1 VYCAVNEMRT
11 PDTSRRQTATGVSAS
26 ARELKEGRRK
36 MRVVTFGETML
47 RLSPPGYQRIAQAER
62 FEIAIA
68 GTESNTA
75 AVLAQLGV
83 QTVWL
88 SRLPDNPLGHLVA
101 QRLRALGVDVQH
113 VSWDSD
119 SRLGLYFVEP
129 GVTPRP
135 TRVYYD
141 RKGSAMSR
149 WRPGEWDWYDL
160 LRGAS
165 LLHATGI
172 TPALSE
178 GCREATQE
186 ALQVAREMNISV
198 SFDLNYRSLLW
209 SPDEARR
216 VIESLLPLVDLLI
229 VTPADARTILAIEGE
244 DTDIAVHIQQRYR
257 VPVVATPLR
266 DQQSATVG
274 RRYSVVATA
283 EHVWRSEGCP
293 FEVIDPIGSG
303 DAYDAG
309 LLYGYLQ
316 GDIEL
321 AMRCADTLS
330 ALKHT
335 VPGDVLFTS
344 PEDLQQL
351 LQGIPRGIVR

>member
-1 VYCAVNEMRT
+1 
-11 PDTSRRQTATGVSAS
+11 
-26 ARELKEGRRK
+26 

-47 RLSPPGYQRIAQAER
+47 RLSPPGYQRLTQAER
-62 FEIAIA
+62 LEIAIA
-68 GTESNTA
+68 GTESNMA

-88 SRLPDNPLGHLVA
+88 SRLPDNPIGHLVA
-101 QRLRALGVDVQH
+101 QRLRALGVDVGH

-149 WRPGEWDWYDL
+149 WRPGEWDWYTL
-160 LRGAS
+160 LQGAN

-172 TPALSE
+172 TPALSAS
-178 GCREATQE
+178 CLEATRE
-186 ALQVAREMNISV
+186 ALQIAREMGVPV
-198 SFDLNYRSLLW
+198 SLDLNYRSLLW
-209 SPDEARR
+209 SPQQARR
-216 VIESLLPLVDLLI
+216 ALEPLLALVQVLI
-229 VTPADARTILAIEGE
+229 VSPADARAVLEVDAE
-244 DTDIAVHIQQRYR
+244 DVQMAAKVQQRYG
-257 VPVVATPLR
+257 VPMVATPLR
-266 DQQSATVG
+266 DQQLATMG
-274 RRYSVVATA
+274 RRYSVVAT
-283 EHVWRSEGCP
+283 EGKVWQSEGCP
-293 FEVIDPIGSG
+293 FEVVDPIGSG

-309 LLYGYLQ
+309 FLYGYLQ

-321 AMRCADTLS
+321 AMRCADVLS

-344 PEDLQQL
+344 PEELQQL

>member
-1 VYCAVNEMRT
+1 
-11 PDTSRRQTATGVSAS
+11 
-26 ARELKEGRRK
+26 
-36 MRVVTFGETML
+36 ML
-47 RLSPPGYQRIAQAER
+47 RLSPPGYQRIAQAGR

-178 GCREATQE
+178 GCWEATRE

>member
-1 VYCAVNEMRT
+1 
-11 PDTSRRQTATGVSAS
+11 
-26 ARELKEGRRK
+26 
-36 MRVVTFGETML
+36 ML
-47 RLSPPGYQRIAQAER
+47 RLSPPGYQRITQAER

-75 AVLAQLGV
+75 AVLAQLGIH
-83 QTVWL
+83 TVWL

-113 VSWDSD
+113 VAWDSD

-178 GCREATQE
+178 SCREATRE

-229 VTPADARTILAIEGE
+229 VSPGDARTVLAIEGE
-244 DTDIAVHIQQRYR
+244 DMDIAVHIQQRYHI
-257 VPVVATPLR
+257 PMVATPLR
-266 DQQSATVG
+266 DQPLATVG
-274 RRYSVVATA
+274 RRYSIVATA

>member
-1 VYCAVNEMRT
+1 
-11 PDTSRRQTATGVSAS
+11 
-26 ARELKEGRRK
+26 
-36 MRVVTFGETML
+36 
-47 RLSPPGYQRIAQAER
+47 
-62 FEIAIA
+62 
-68 GTESNTA
+68 
-75 AVLAQLGV
+75 
-83 QTVWL
+83 
-88 SRLPDNPLGHLVA
+88 
-101 QRLRALGVDVQH
+101 
-113 VSWDSD
+113 
-119 SRLGLYFVEP
+119 
-129 GVTPRP
+129 
-135 TRVYYD
+135 VYYD

-178 GCREATQE
+178 GCREATRE

>member
-1 VYCAVNEMRT
+1 MLASTLELEK
-11 PDTSRRQTATGVSAS
+11 GV
-26 ARELKEGRRK
+26 RE

-47 RLSPPGYQRIAQAER
+47 RLSPPGYQRITQAER

-83 QTVWL
+83 QAVWV

-101 QRLRALGVDVQH
+101 QRLRALGVNVEH
-113 VSWDSD
+113 VTWDND

-149 WRPGEWDWYDL
+149 WRAGEWNWEL
-160 LRGAS
+160 LLQDAS

-172 TPALSE
+172 TPALSANCLE
-178 GCREATQE
+178 ATREALHIAHQKG
-186 ALQVAREMNISV
+186 VPV

-209 SPDEARR
+209 SPQEARR
-216 VIESLLPLVDLLI
+216 ALEPLLSLVEVLI
-229 VTPADARTILAIEGE
+229 VSPADARAVLEIEGN
-244 DTDIAVHIQQRYR
+244 DTEIAARVQQRYQI
-257 VPVVATPLR
+257 PVVATPLR
-266 DQQSATVG
+266 DQQSATLG
-274 RRYSVVATA
+274 RRYSIVATA
-283 EHVWRSEGCP
+283 ERVWRSEGCP

-309 LLYGYLQ
+309 FLYGYLQ
-316 GDIEL
+316 GDIEM
-321 AMRCADTLS
+321 AMRCADALS

-344 PEDLQQL
+344 AEELRQL

>member
-1 VYCAVNEMRT
+1 
-11 PDTSRRQTATGVSAS
+11 
-26 ARELKEGRRK
+26 

-47 RLSPPGYQRIAQAER
+47 RLSPPGYQRITQAQS
-62 FEIAIA
+62 FEVFVA

-83 QTVWL
+83 SVAWL

-101 QRLRALGVDVQH
+101 QRLQALGVDVSY
-113 VSWDSD
+113 VSWQADG
-119 SRLGLYFVEP
+119 RLGLYFVEA

-141 RKGSAMSR
+141 RKDSCMSR
-149 WRPGEWDWYDL
+149 WRPGEWDWQTIL
-160 LRGAS
+160 QGAD

-178 GCREATQE
+178 SCREATHE
-186 ALQVAREMNISV
+186 ALQSAHQIGIPV

-209 SPDEARR
+209 TPQEARR
-216 VIESLLPLVDLLI
+216 IIESLIPFVHLLI
-229 VTPADARTILAIEGE
+229 VSPADAQAVLDVQGE
-244 DTDIAVHIQQRYR
+244 DTAIAEAVRKRYN
-257 VPVVATPLR
+257 VPIVATPLR
-266 DQQSATVG
+266 DQQTATAG
-274 RRYSVVATA
+274 RRYSVIATP
-283 EHVWRSEGCP
+283 EGVQQSEGCP

-309 LLYGYLQ
+309 LVYGYLQ
-316 GDIEL
+316 GDLNL
-321 AMRCADTLS
+321 AMRCADALS

-335 VPGDVLFTS
+335 MPGDVLLTT
-344 PEDLQQL
+344 PEELQQV
-351 LQGIPRGIVR
+351 LQGALRGIVR

>member
-1 VYCAVNEMRT
+1 
-11 PDTSRRQTATGVSAS
+11 
-26 ARELKEGRRK
+26 

-47 RLSPPGYQRIAQAER
+47 RLSPPGYQRITQAER

-68 GTESNTA
+68 GTESNMA

-83 QTVWL
+83 QVVWL
-88 SRLPDNPLGHLVA
+88 SRLPDNPPGHLVA
-101 QRLRALGVDVQH
+101 QRLRALGVDVKH
-113 VSWDSD
+113 ISWDSD

-149 WRPGEWDWYDL
+149 WRPGEWDWHTL
-160 LRGAS
+160 LQDAN

-172 TPALSE
+172 TPALSTN
-178 GCREATQE
+178 CSEATRE
-186 ALQVAREMNISV
+186 ALQIARQMNVPV

-209 SPDEARR
+209 SPLQARQTL
-216 VIESLLPLVDLLI
+216 EPLLPLVEVLI
-229 VTPADARTILAIEGE
+229 VSPADARTVLGVEAE
-244 DTDIAVHIQQRYR
+244 DIQIAAMVQQRYGI
-257 VPVVATPLR
+257 PVVATPLR
-266 DQQSATVG
+266 DQQSATMG
-274 RRYSVVATA
+274 RRYSVVATK
-283 EHVWRSEGCP
+283 ERVWRSEGCP
-293 FEVIDPIGSG
+293 FEVVDPIGSG

-309 LLYGYLQ
+309 FLYGYLQ

-321 AMRCADTLS
+321 AMRCADALS

-344 PEDLQQL
+344 PEELQQL

>member
-1 VYCAVNEMRT
+1 
-11 PDTSRRQTATGVSAS
+11 
-26 ARELKEGRRK
+26 
-36 MRVVTFGETML
+36 ML
-47 RLSPPGYQRIAQAER
+47 RLSPPGYQRIAQAGR

-178 GCREATQE
+178 GCREATRE
-186 ALQVAREMNISV
+186 ALQVAREMSISV

>member
-1 VYCAVNEMRT
+1 
-11 PDTSRRQTATGVSAS
+11 
-26 ARELKEGRRK
+26 
-36 MRVVTFGETML
+36 MRVITFGETML

-62 FEIAIA
+62 FEVAVA

-83 QTVWL
+83 SVTWL

-101 QRLRALGVDVQH
+101 QRLRALGVDVEQ
-113 VSWDSD
+113 VTWDSGC
-119 SRLGLYFVEP
+119 RLGLYFVEV

-135 TRVYYD
+135 TRVLYD

-149 WRPGEWDWYDL
+149 WKRGEWDWHTL
-160 LRGAS
+160 LKGVN

-172 TPALSE
+172 TPALSSD
-178 GCREATQE
+178 CLEATRE
-186 ALQVAREMNISV
+186 ALQIARQMNVTV

-209 SPDEARR
+209 SPQQARQAL
-216 VIESLLPLVDLLI
+216 EPLLSLVQVLI
-229 VTPADARTILAIEGE
+229 VSPADARTVLEVDAE
-244 DTDIAVHIQQRYR
+244 DTEIAAQVQKRYG

-266 DQQSATVG
+266 DQQSATTG
-274 RRYSVVATA
+274 RRYSVVAA
-283 EHVWRSEGCP
+283 EGKVWQSEGCP

-309 LLYGYLQ
+309 FLYGYLQ

-321 AMRCADTLS
+321 AMRCADVLS

-344 PEDLQQL
+344 PEELRQL
-351 LQGIPRGIVR
+351 LLGIPKGIIR

>member
-1 VYCAVNEMRT
+1 
-11 PDTSRRQTATGVSAS
+11 
-26 ARELKEGRRK
+26 

-47 RLSPPGYQRIAQAER
+47 RLSPPGYQRLAQAER
-62 FEIAIA
+62 FEIAVA

-83 QTVWL
+83 SVTWL

-101 QRLRALGVDVQH
+101 QRLRAFGVDVEH
-113 VSWDSD
+113 VTWDAE
-119 SRLGLYFVEP
+119 SRLGLYFVEA

-135 TRVYYD
+135 TRVLYD

-149 WRPGEWDWYDL
+149 WKRGEWDWRAL
-160 LRGAS
+160 LKGAS

-172 TPALSE
+172 TPALSAD
-178 GCREATQE
+178 CLEATRE
-186 ALQVAREMNISV
+186 ALQIARQMNVPV

-209 SPDEARR
+209 SPQQARQAL
-216 VIESLLPLVDLLI
+216 ESLLALVQVLI
-229 VTPADARTILAIEGE
+229 VSPADARTVLGVDAE
-244 DTDIAVHIQQRYR
+244 DHEIAAQVQQRYGI
-257 VPVVATPLR
+257 PVVATPLR
-266 DQQSATVG
+266 DQPSATTG
-274 RRYSVVATA
+274 RRYSVVATEA
-283 EHVWRSEGCP
+283 KVWQSEGCP
-293 FEVIDPIGSG
+293 FEVVDPIGSG

-309 LLYGYLQ
+309 FLYGYLQ

-321 AMRCADTLS
+321 AMRCADVLS

-344 PEDLQQL
+344 PEELRQL
-351 LQGIPRGIVR
+351 LQGIPRGIIR

>member
-1 VYCAVNEMRT
+1 
-11 PDTSRRQTATGVSAS
+11 
-26 ARELKEGRRK
+26 
-36 MRVVTFGETML
+36 ML
-47 RLSPPGYQRIAQAER
+47 RLSPPGYQRITQAER

-88 SRLPDNPLGHLVA
+88 SRLPDNPLGHLVV
-101 QRLRALGVDVQH
+101 QRLRAVGVDVQH

-149 WRPGEWDWYDL
+149 WRPGEWDWHDL

-172 TPALSE
+172 TPALSQS
-178 GCREATQE
+178 CQEATRE

-229 VTPADARTILAIEGE
+229 VSPADARTVLAIDGE
-244 DTDIAVHIQQRYR
+244 DADIAVHIQRRYQI
-257 VPVVATPLR
+257 PMVATPLR

-321 AMRCADTLS
+321 AMRCADDLS

-344 PEDLQQL
+344 PDELQQL

>member
-1 VYCAVNEMRT
+1 
-11 PDTSRRQTATGVSAS
+11 
-26 ARELKEGRRK
+26 

-47 RLSPPGYQRIAQAER
+47 RLSPPGYQRITQAER

-75 AVLAQLGV
+75 AVLAQLGIH
-83 QTVWL
+83 TVWL

-149 WRPGEWDWYDL
+149 WRPGEWDWRSL

-178 GCREATQE
+178 SCREATRE

-229 VTPADARTILAIEGE
+229 VSPADARTVLAIEGE
-244 DTDIAVHIQQRYR
+244 DMDIAVHIQRRYQI
-257 VPVVATPLR
+257 PMVATPLR
-266 DQQSATVG
+266 DQPLATVG